1 MKNHIFL
8 QARLKSKRFPNKVLK
23 KICGKTIIE
32 LIVERLRKIKNIDDI
47 ILVTGPKESNT
58 LLLEEAKRLDL
69 KIFCGSEENVL
80 DRFYKASKKFQSDII
95 TRITADCPL
104 IDFNVINEGYR
115 IFHSGDYDVIN
126 IEQRRTFP
134 DGFDFEIF
142 KKDALHTSWQ
152 DNLAK
157 FDNEEQ
163 FCSTFITPVKYMV
176 ETKKFKNFN
185 LINDVDYSHIR
196 LTLDYPEDLEFIKQ
210 IYEELYE
217 KNQSFALK
225 EILELLERK
234 PELIEIN
241 RKYKTS

>member
-23 KICGKTIIE
+23 KIYGKTIIE
-32 LIVERLRKIKNIDDI
+32 LIVERLRKITNIDDI
-47 ILVTGPKESNT
+47 ILVTGPEESNA
-58 LLLEEAKRLDL
+58 LLIEEAKRLEL

-80 DRFYKASKKFQSDII
+80 DRFYKASKEFQSDII

-104 IDFNVINEGYR
+104 IDFNVINEGFR
-115 IFHSGDYDVIN
+115 IFNNGDYDVIN
-126 IEQRRTFP
+126 IEQKRTFP

-142 KKDALHTSWQ
+142 KKDALHTSWK
-152 DNLAK
+152 DHREK
-157 FDNEEQ
+157 FDNEEH
-163 FCSTFITPVKYMV
+163 FYNTFITPVKYMV

-185 LINDVDYSHIR
+185 LLNDIDYSHIR
-196 LTLDYPEDLEFIKQ
+196 LTLDYPEDFEFIKQ

-217 KNQSFALK
+217 KNQFFALK
-225 EILELLERK
+225 EILDLLERK